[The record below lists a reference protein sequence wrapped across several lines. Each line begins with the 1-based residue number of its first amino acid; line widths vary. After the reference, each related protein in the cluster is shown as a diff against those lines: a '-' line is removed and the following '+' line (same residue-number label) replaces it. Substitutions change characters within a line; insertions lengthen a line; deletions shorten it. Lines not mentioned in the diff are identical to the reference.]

1 MALRVYLECNL
12 DDRNAI
18 YLLLRGLLSM
28 SNPFDNYSPEILA
41 GWFARISSKERW
53 MLDME
58 DLWQCTASDGITC
71 KTCEHFDEDCQAGD
85 AEECP
90 QVIAEFNLDDRH
102 FN

>member
-1 MALRVYLECNL
+1 
-12 DDRNAI
+12 
-18 YLLLRGLLSM
+18 
-28 SNPFDNYSPEILA
+28 
-41 GWFARISSKERW
+41 

>member
-28 SNPFDNYSPEILA
+28 SNPFDNYSDEILA
-41 GWFARISSKERW
+41 GWFSRKSSKELW
-53 MLDME
+53 LEELE
-58 DLWQCTASDGITC
+58 DLWNCTASDGIAC
-71 KTCEHFDEDCQAGD
+71 KTCKHFDEDCQIGD
-85 AEECP
+85 AQECP
-90 QVIAEFNLDDRH
+90 QVIAEFNLDEKH